1 MTDTPLL
8 DPGPLQILATFG
20 PDIPR
25 EMIVLFEEEMALR
38 LDGLD
43 SALAAGDIESA
54 RIHAHSAK
62 GGGGNLGLKRF
73 AEVASEAEHAA
84 RDGDTAALPPLAA
97 QLRGLYGPSLQAL
110 KETFLA

>member
-1 MTDTPLL
+1 MTDAPLL
-8 DPGPLQILATFG
+8 DPGPLTTLASFG
-20 PDIPR
+20 ADIPR
-25 EMIVLFEEEMALR
+25 EMIELFAEEMVHR

-43 SALAAGDIESA
+43 SALAAGDLEGA

-84 RDGDTAALPPLAA
+84 RDGDAAALPGLATR
-97 QLRGLYGPSLQAL
+97 LRDLYGPSLQAL
-110 KETFLA
+110 REAFLA

>member
-1 MTDTPLL
+1 
-8 DPGPLQILATFG
+8 
-20 PDIPR
+20 
-25 EMIVLFEEEMALR
+25 MIVLFEEEMAHR

-43 SALAAGDIESA
+43 SALATGDLEGA

-73 AEVASEAEHAA
+73 AEVASEAELAA

-97 QLRGLYGPSLQAL
+97 RLRDLYEPSLRAL
-110 KETFLA
+110 KEAFLA